1 MKTTFSARFV
11 QRMALTTALCAAALS
26 AAHADD
32 LNIKTMIP
40 GVPQIDAESYILIDY
55 NSGKVL
61 AEQNADARRDPASLT
76 KMMTSYVIGQAMKA
90 GKFKESDLVTI
101 GNDAWATGNPVFK
114 GSSLMFLK
122 PGMQVP
128 VSQLI
133 RGINLQ
139 SGNDACVAMAD
150 FAAGSQDA
158 FVGLMNSYVTALG
171 LKNSHFQT
179 VHGLDAD
186 GQYSSAR
193 DMALIGQALIRDV
206 PNEYSIYKE
215 KELTFNGIRQTN
227 RNGLLWD
234 NSLNVDGI
242 KTGHTDKAGYNLVAS
257 ATEGQ
262 MRLISAV
269 MGGRTFKGRETESK
283 KLLTWGFR
291 FFETVNPLKAGKEF
305 ASEPVWF
312 GDNDRASLGVDKD
325 LYLTIPRGRMK
336 DLKASYVL
344 NSTEL
349 HAPLQKNQVVGT
361 INFQLDG
368 KTIDQRPLV
377 VLQEIPEGNF
387 FGKIIDY
394 IKLMFHHWFG

>member
-1 MKTTFSARFV
+1 MKTTLSVRFAK
-11 QRMALTTALCAAALS
+11 RIALTTALALAALS
-26 AAHADD
+26 TAHADD

-40 GVPQIDAESYILIDY
+40 GVPQIDAEAYILIDY

-90 GKFKESDLVTI
+90 GKFKETDLVTI

-150 FAAGSQDA
+150 YVAGSQDA
-158 FVGLMNSYVTALG
+158 FVGLMNNYVNLLG

-206 PNEYSIYKE
+206 PNEYTIYKE
-215 KELTFNGIRQTN
+215 KEFTFNGIRQMN

-269 MGGRTFKGRETESK
+269 MGGRTFKGREAESK

-291 FFETVNPLKAGKEF
+291 FFETVNPIKAGKEF
-305 ASEPVWF
+305 ASEPAWF

-325 LYLTIPRGRMK
+325 VYLTIPRGRMK

-344 NSTEL
+344 NTSEL
-349 HAPLQKNQVVGT
+349 HAPLAKNQVVGT

-368 KTIDQRPLV
+368 KTIEQRPLV
-377 VLQEIPEGNF
+377 VLEQIEEGNF
-387 FGKIIDY
+387 FSKIIDY